1 MNIIEKKKFCVKKF
15 HIVLKAKA
23 KEEEKIE
30 ERNGYLQR
38 IASHI
43 CGGYVNLNL
52 LFLELL
58 FLLFIYLVV
67 KVLFMFLFLFAMI
80 HLIQKNTITHFLNL
94 GIKYSFKITKLAS
107 HFLFMK

>member
-38 IASHI
+38 IASWWV
-43 CGGYVNLNL
+43 CE
-52 LFLELL
+52 FK
-58 FLLFIYLVV
+58 FIISRIIVFIIYIFSCKGSFHVFVFVCHDSSYTKKYNNPLS
-67 KVLFMFLFLFAMI
+67 K
-80 HLIQKNTITHFLNL
+80 L
-94 GIKYSFKITKLAS
+94 GN
-107 HFLFMK
+107 